1 MDHGMLDPMK
11 IISNKRLSSYMIIPF
26 SPVSSHEAWHA
37 ECDIEEEL
45 MKSAGDAG
53 KYHWYKE
60 GITAKTETKT
70 KTENKGTYTF
80 FNR

>member
-1 MDHGMLDPMK
+1 
-11 IISNKRLSSYMIIPF
+11 
-26 SPVSSHEAWHA
+26 
-37 ECDIEEEL
+37 